1 MASLLL
7 RVAAVAAVLFLV
19 AFQQGLQDCEVRS
32 QFDCRRRRAVGGLF
46 RSGVGE
52 GRLLLLG
59 RYSAVRGVVIP
70 RRARSRGARL
80 VRFSKVG
87 LFRTVSSP
95 LFRGLP
101 RCLAVI
107 PRQV

>member
-1 MASLLL
+1 MRFQELPDSIRRRLHARRTQTVPFL
-7 RVAAVAAVLFLV
+7 AVAAVLFLV

-70 RRARSRGARL
+70 RRAR
-80 VRFSKVG
+80 
-87 LFRTVSSP
+87 
-95 LFRGLP
+95 
-101 RCLAVI
+101 
-107 PRQV
+107 